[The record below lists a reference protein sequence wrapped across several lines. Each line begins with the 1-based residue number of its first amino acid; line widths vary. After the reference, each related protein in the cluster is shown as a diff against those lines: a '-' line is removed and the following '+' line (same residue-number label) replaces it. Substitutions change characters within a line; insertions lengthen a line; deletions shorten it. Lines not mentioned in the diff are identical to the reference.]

1 MKDYYAV
8 IDLKSFYASC
18 ECAYRGLDPF
28 LTPLVVADPERTEAT
43 IIMSA
48 TPYLKKLYKIPNVC
62 RVKDIP
68 KVENLILA
76 QPRMANYVKTSA
88 EVVSILLD
96 FFDIEDIHVYSVDES
111 FVYLTPYLSLYN
123 TDPIGLVKMVQKRI
137 RDELGLLSTAGIG
150 PNMFMAKV
158 CLDNEGKK
166 KPPYYAIWNEED
178 VQKKLW
184 KISPITAIWGIN
196 VGISSHLSRI
206 GIRNLEQLAKA
217 PISTLER
224 EFGIIGLQLHD
235 LANGIDV
242 ANIREKYVPKE
253 KNLNIGQV
261 LIRDY
266 TKKGAKV
273 VLREMCDDL
282 CFRLRLTNQK
292 VGCVALMVGYNS
304 ALHGGFSKQCSLDI
318 ASDNN
323 DELWFTLSRLYD
335 KYVLDAPI
343 RNLGISFSKL
353 RKYDYKQISLF
364 ENEFEGQ
371 SDKYYEAVDSI
382 QKKYGKNAVLRMTS
396 LLEDSTVKERHT
408 QIGGHKA

>member
-1 MKDYYAV
+1 
-8 IDLKSFYASC
+8 
-18 ECAYRGLDPF
+18 
-28 LTPLVVADPERTEAT
+28 
-43 IIMSA
+43 
-48 TPYLKKLYKIPNVC
+48 
-62 RVKDIP
+62 
-68 KVENLILA
+68 
-76 QPRMANYVKTSA
+76 MANYVKTSA

-166 KPPYYAIWNEED
+166 KPPYYAIWNKED

-196 VGISSHLSRI
+196 VGISSHLCRI

-282 CFRLRLTNQK
+282 CFRLRFTNQK

-364 ENEFEGQ
+364 ENEFDGQ